1 LFGFGKKNNTALNEK
16 GLFQENALSE
26 TALNNLMVGVF
37 ILDKTGS
44 IILSNFAGNQMIG
57 FESKDTKNKNYLNII
72 KITDANGTLVEASI
86 NPIARN
92 ITEGGKIATDNYF
105 LASRNNVLRPI
116 GLVIKE
122 IKDTADQSKGTIVI
136 LRDLTR
142 EKFLDQQRSD
152 FISTASHE
160 MRTPVAA
167 IEGYL
172 ALALNEKVTNID
184 EKARNYLEKAHA
196 SAERLGKLFQ
206 DLLNSARAEDGR
218 LQNNPEVIDVAKFL
232 ESLSSNMKFM
242 AEKKGLNF
250 EFLINASQDK
260 SSEQYLV
267 NVDKDR
273 LGEVINN
280 LYENAN
286 KYTESGKIVIGL
298 TGNPKVVQLR
308 VQDTGDGIPADAIP
322 HLFEKF
328 YRADNSSTRQIGGT
342 GLGLY
347 LAKEIVKL
355 YDGRIWV
362 ESEVGKGSTFY
373 INLPRVNRS

>member
-1 LFGFGKKNNTALNEK
+1 MFGFKKKNKIAENIQ
-16 GLFQENALSE
+16 GLFDENALSE

-37 ILDKTGS
+37 MLDKSGS

-57 FESKDTKNKNYLNII
+57 YESKDTKNKNYINLI
-72 KITDANGTLVEASI
+72 KITDAKGAPIEPSI

-92 ITEGGKIATDNYF
+92 LIEGGKITTDNYF
-105 LASRNNVLRPI
+105 LSSRNNVLRPI
-116 GLVIKE
+116 GLVINE
-122 IKDTADQSKGTIVI
+122 ILNQAQKSKGTIVI

-172 ALALNEKVTNID
+172 ALALNEKVSNID

-206 DLLNSARAEDGR
+206 DLLNSAKAEDGR
-218 LQNNPEVIDVAKFL
+218 LQNNPEVIDIAEFL
-232 ESLSSNMKFM
+232 ESLTSNMKFM

-250 EFLINASQDK
+250 EFLINASKDTTK
-260 SSEQYLV
+260 EHYLV

-273 LGEVINN
+273 LGEIINN
-280 LYENAN
+280 LYENAV
-286 KYTESGKIVIGL
+286 KYTESGQITIGL

-308 VQDTGDGIPADAIP
+308 VQDTGDGIPAEAIP

-328 YRADNSSTRQIGGT
+328 YRADNSSTREIGGT

-373 INLPRVNRS
+373 INLPRINRS

>member
-1 LFGFGKKNNTALNEK
+1 
-16 GLFQENALSE
+16 
-26 TALNNLMVGVF
+26 
-37 ILDKTGS
+37 
-44 IILSNFAGNQMIG
+44 
-57 FESKDTKNKNYLNII
+57 
-72 KITDANGTLVEASI
+72 
-86 NPIARN
+86 
-92 ITEGGKIATDNYF
+92 
-105 LASRNNVLRPI
+105 
-116 GLVIKE
+116 
-122 IKDTADQSKGTIVI
+122 
-136 LRDLTR
+136 
-142 EKFLDQQRSD
+142 
-152 FISTASHE
+152 
-160 MRTPVAA
+160 
-167 IEGYL
+167 
-172 ALALNEKVTNID
+172 
-184 EKARNYLEKAHA
+184 
-196 SAERLGKLFQ
+196 
-206 DLLNSARAEDGR
+206 
-218 LQNNPEVIDVAKFL
+218 
-232 ESLSSNMKFM
+232 M

-260 SSEQYLV
+260 SKEQYLV

-328 YRADNSSTRQIGGT
+328 YRADNSSTREIGGT

-373 INLPRVNRS
+373 INLPRINRS

>member
-1 LFGFGKKNNTALNEK
+1 MFGFKKKNNTALNEQ

-26 TALNNLMVGVF
+26 TALNNLIVGVF
-37 ILDKTGS
+37 MLDKTGS

-57 FESKDTKNKNYLNII
+57 YEPKDTKNKNYIDLI
-72 KITDANGTLVEASI
+72 KITDSKGAPIEASI

-92 ITEGGKIATDNYF
+92 LIEGGKITTDNYF
-105 LASRNNVLRPI
+105 LSSRNNVLRPI

-122 IKDTADQSKGTIVI
+122 ILDTANQSKGTIVI

-142 EKFLDQQRSD
+142 EKLLDQQRSD

-218 LQNNPEVIDVAKFL
+218 LQNNPEVINVAEFL

-250 EFLINASQDK
+250 EFLINANQDK
-260 SSEQYLV
+260 SKEQYLV

-328 YRADNSSTRQIGGT
+328 YRADNSSTREIGGT

-373 INLPRVNRS
+373 INLPRINRS

>member
-1 LFGFGKKNNTALNEK
+1 MFGFKKKNNTALNEQ

-26 TALNNLMVGVF
+26 TALNNLIVGVF
-37 ILDKTGS
+37 MLDKTGS

-57 FESKDTKNKNYLNII
+57 YEPKDTKNKNYIDLI
-72 KITDANGTLVEASI
+72 KITDAKGAPIEASI
-86 NPIARN
+86 NPIGRN
-92 ITEGGKIATDNYF
+92 LIEGGKITTDNYF
-105 LASRNNVLRPI
+105 LSSRNNVLRPI

-122 IKDTADQSKGTIVI
+122 ILDTANQSKGTIVI

-218 LQNNPEVIDVAKFL
+218 LQNNPEVIDVAEFL

-260 SSEQYLV
+260 SKEQYLV

-328 YRADNSSTRQIGGT
+328 YRADNSSTREIGGT

>member
-1 LFGFGKKNNTALNEK
+1 MFGFKKKNTTALNDQ

-26 TALNNLMVGVF
+26 TALNNLIVGVF
-37 ILDKTGS
+37 MLDKTGS

-57 FESKDTKNKNYLNII
+57 YEPRDTKNKNYTNLI
-72 KITDANGTLVEASI
+72 KITDAKGAPIEPSI

-92 ITEGGKIATDNYF
+92 LIEGGKITTDNYF
-105 LASRNNVLRPI
+105 LSSRNNVLRPI

-122 IKDTADQSKGTIVI
+122 ILDTANQSKGTIVI

-218 LQNNPEVIDVAKFL
+218 LQNNPEVIDVAEFL

-260 SSEQYLV
+260 SKEQYLV

-328 YRADNSSTRQIGGT
+328 YRADNSSTREIGGT

-373 INLPRVNRS
+373 INLPRINRS

>member
-1 LFGFGKKNNTALNEK
+1 MFGFGKKNNTALNEQ

>member
-1 LFGFGKKNNTALNEK
+1 LFGFKKKNNTALNEQ

-26 TALNNLMVGVF
+26 TALNNLIVGVF
-37 ILDKTGS
+37 MLDKTGS

-57 FESKDTKNKNYLNII
+57 YEPKDTKNKNYIDLI
-72 KITDANGTLVEASI
+72 KITDSKGAPIEASI

-92 ITEGGKIATDNYF
+92 LIEGGKITTDNYF
-105 LASRNNVLRPI
+105 LSSRNNVLRPI

-122 IKDTADQSKGTIVI
+122 ILDTANQSKGTIVI

-142 EKFLDQQRSD
+142 EKLLDQQRSD

-218 LQNNPEVIDVAKFL
+218 LQNNPEVINVAEFL

-250 EFLINASQDK
+250 EFLINANQDK
-260 SSEQYLV
+260 SKEQYLV

-328 YRADNSSTRQIGGT
+328 YRADNSSTREIGGT

-373 INLPRVNRS
+373 INLPRINRS

>member
-92 ITEGGKIATDNYF
+92 ITEGGKIVTDNYF

>member
-1 LFGFGKKNNTALNEK
+1 MFGFKKKNNTALNEQ

-26 TALNNLMVGVF
+26 TALNNLIVGVF
-37 ILDKTGS
+37 MLDKTGS

-57 FESKDTKNKNYLNII
+57 YEPKDTKNKNYIDLI
-72 KITDANGTLVEASI
+72 KITDAKGAPIEASI

-92 ITEGGKIATDNYF
+92 LIEGGKITTDNYF
-105 LASRNNVLRPI
+105 LSSRNNVLRPI
-116 GLVIKE
+116 DLVIKE
-122 IKDTADQSKGTIVI
+122 ILDTANQSKGTIVI

-218 LQNNPEVIDVAKFL
+218 LQNNPEVIDVAEFL

-260 SSEQYLV
+260 SKEQYLV

-280 LYENAN
+280 LNENAN

-328 YRADNSSTRQIGGT
+328 YRADNSSTREIGGT

-373 INLPRVNRS
+373 INLPRINRS